1 MFKVK
6 KKTTSGDSI
15 QRKKIVKRTKMR
27 KTLLIKREAALDKSL
42 KELENIYADLLKKN
56 CHCDTK

>member
-6 KKTTSGDSI
+6 KKIKRIG
-15 QRKKIVKRTKMR
+15 KRTKMR
-27 KTLLIKREAALDKSL
+27 KTLLIKREEALDKSL

>member
-6 KKTTSGDSI
+6 KKITSGDSI
-15 QRKKIVKRTKMR
+15 QCKKIGKRTKMR
-27 KTLLIKREAALDKSL
+27 KTLLIKREEALDKSL
-42 KELENIYADLLKKN
+42 KELENIYAELLKKN

>member
-27 KTLLIKREAALDKSL
+27 KTLLIKREQALDKSL